1 MQEKTWN
8 LKVLLLCHIIA
19 ALLFASLF
27 WPFTRTYWEV
37 IDVAFF
43 KLINSTLR
51 DRPIWQLFW
60 AVANHKLADWFEDL
74 CVLCFFITYVKQAA
88 PELRKRKVAELI
100 FIVVYIA
107 AIIYFINRM
116 LFRETLSIP
125 RLSPTLV
132 VDDSVRL
139 SEEIPWMS
147 IKDDSSKS
155 FPGDHGTTALLF
167 AASFSY
173 LAGWRLGILA
183 TLYAA
188 FLCMPRLITGAH
200 WFSDVIVGSGTIT
213 IVFLSWAFCSPL
225 FSRFTNGLVRFF
237 TWLGT
242 WKKKTQRRKD
252 AEAQR

>member
-1 MQEKTWN
+1 MDELLVERKMWK
-8 LKVLLLCHIIA
+8 LKLLLLWHIIA

-27 WPFTRTYWEV
+27 WPLTKEYWDV

-43 KLINSTLR
+43 KWINSSLR
-51 DRPIWQLFW
+51 DRPSWQLFW
-60 AVANHKLADWFEDL
+60 ALANHKLADWIEDL
-74 CVLCFFITYVKQAA
+74 CVLCFFIVYVKRAHKT
-88 PELRKRKVAELI
+88 LRAYRISQLLFCV
-100 FIVVYIA
+100 FYIG

-116 LFRETLSIP
+116 LFRETLNIP

-132 VDDSVRL
+132 VDESVHL
-139 SEEIPWMS
+139 SDEITWMS

-183 TLYAA
+183 ALYAA

-200 WFSDVIVGSGTIT
+200 WLSDVLVGSGTIT
-213 IVFLSWAFCSPL
+213 IVFLSWAFCTPL
-225 FSRFTNGLVRFF
+225 CERISTLFERFF
-237 TWLGT
+237 RLF
-242 WKKKTQRRKD
+242 KRSPSLQ
-252 AEAQR
+252 

>member
-1 MQEKTWN
+1 MIMQEKSWN
-8 LKVLLLCHIIA
+8 LKILLLWHIIA

-37 IDVAFF
+37 IDIAFF
-43 KLINSTLR
+43 KFINSTLR

-60 AVANHKLADWFEDL
+60 ALANHKLADWLEDL
-74 CVLCFFITYVKQAA
+74 CVLCFFITYVKQASL
-88 PELRKRKVAELI
+88 ELRKRKVAELI
-100 FIVVYIA
+100 FIVAYIG

-132 VDDSVRL
+132 VDDSIRL

-167 AASFSY
+167 ATGFSY

-225 FSRFTNGLVRFF
+225 FSRFTDGLVRFF
-237 TWLGT
+237 TWVSTL
-242 WKKKTQRRKD
+242 KKKWAPQK
-252 AEAQR
+252 